1 MRTKVEEQV
10 SWNLSQ
16 EISSQIASLIRL
28 SRTAIMNGN
37 VLRCY
42 FLCKELRLLINHHL
56 KEKEVNTS
64 NVLERLI
71 NDTSLKIKALGFI
84 EEDDEYEF
92 DENADI
98 NNNKIKLELT
108 ILNNRRFLLVEKY
121 RRLLH
126 KLLDSYG
133 YMMERKS
140 DASTMF

>member
-92 DENADI
+92 DENG
-98 NNNKIKLELT
+98 N
-108 ILNNRRFLLVEKY
+108 
-121 RRLLH
+121 
-126 KLLDSYG
+126 LD
-133 YMMERKS
+133 
-140 DASTMF
+140 

>member
-1 MRTKVEEQV
+1 MRAKTEEQV

-28 SRTAIMNGN
+28 SRAAIMNGN

-56 KEKEVNTS
+56 KPAEVDTS

-71 NDTSLKIKALGFI
+71 NDTSLKIRSLGFV

-92 DENADI
+92 DENANI
-98 NNNKIKLELT
+98 NNNKIKLKLT

-140 DASTMF
+140 DDSTMF

>member
-56 KEKEVNTS
+56 KPKEVNTS
-64 NVLERLI
+64 NLLERLI
-71 NDTSLKIKALGFI
+71 NDTSLKIKSLGFI